1 MILNH
6 YYIDIV
12 LIYKILAYYS
22 SVLYRQMKNV
32 KTRTEI

>member
-1 MILNH
+1 MTLNH
-6 YYIDIV
+6 CCIAIV
-12 LIYKILAYYS
+12 LIYRVLVYYS